1 MAFFDI
7 QSLFTNI
14 PLDQAIDICVERVF
28 QHKKKIKCMLK
39 RHFKQLLTLIVKS
52 SCFVFNN
59 MYHKQTDG
67 VTMGPLI
74 VPTFANLL
82 LVYYENMCLDK
93 CPLQFK
99 LKYYRRYVNDI
110 FWCVKRKIIWGSFW
124 RIWTFV
130 IKMLNLHLR
139 RNTIIKSYFC
149 TNQKLELEMG
159 YKYLNFKRKHL
170 VVYI

>member
-1 MAFFDI
+1 MAFFGI

-14 PLDQAIDICVERVF
+14 PLDQTIDICVERVF
-28 QHKKKIKCMLK
+28 EHKKKIKGMLK

-74 VPTFANLL
+74 GPTFANLL

-110 FWCVKRKIIWGSFW
+110 FWCLKRKIIWGSFW
-124 RIWTFV
+124 RIWTLV

-139 RNTIIKSYFC
+139 RNTIIRSYFC
-149 TNQKLELEMG
+149 ANQ
-159 YKYLNFKRKHL
+159 
-170 VVYI
+170 